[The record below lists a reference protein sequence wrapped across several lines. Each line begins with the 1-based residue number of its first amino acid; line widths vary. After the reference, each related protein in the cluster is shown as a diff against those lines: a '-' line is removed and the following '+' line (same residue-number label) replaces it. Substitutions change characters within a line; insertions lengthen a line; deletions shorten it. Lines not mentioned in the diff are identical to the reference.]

1 MAAPKFHPL
10 AIADIRQPSPESTAL
25 KFDIPEDLKADFAF
39 DPGQYLTLRAT
50 INGEDIRRSY
60 SICSAQQDPHL
71 EVGIKQVDGG
81 RFSNFASELR
91 VGDTLQVMPPQ
102 GRFTASIDEEASHN
116 YLLLAAGSGI
126 TPCLSIA
133 KSVLEQEP
141 DSQITLVYGNQST
154 ATVMFRDDINAL
166 KDRYTNRMRLF
177 YALSREPSDLDF
189 LNGRLNGDMVA
200 ALADKQLIDLAS
212 FDAAYI
218 CGPQEMI
225 EDVRQNLQRLE
236 MDDARIKVEL
246 FTTGDTPKPQ
256 PARKAA
262 AATTAQDAE
271 GVEVAIILDG
281 KRNSL
286 QMDPESQTV
295 LAAAQDAGLD
305 LPFSCAGGMCC
316 TCRCKIIHGEA
327 AMDVNYSLQ
336 DWEVEAGFTLA
347 CQSRP
352 VGKDLVLDFDAS

>member
-1 MAAPKFHPL
+1 MAAPKFYNL
-10 AIADIRQPSPESTAL
+10 TISEIRQPSPESTAL
-25 KFDIPEDLKADFAF
+25 KFEIPDDQKSDFAF
-39 DPGQYLTLRAT
+39 DPGQYLTLRAD
-50 INGEDIRRSY
+50 IGGEDIRRSY
-60 SICSAQQDPHL
+60 SICSAQSDDEL
-71 EVGIKQVDGG
+71 EVGIKRVEDG
-81 RFSNFASELR
+81 RFSNFAATLR
-91 VGDTLQVMPPQ
+91 VGDSLQVMPPQ
-102 GRFTASIDEEASHN
+102 GRFAAQIDPSTSHD

-141 DSQITLVYGNQST
+141 KSRITLVYGNQST
-154 ATVMFRDDINAL
+154 ATVMFRNDINAL

-177 YALSREPSDLDF
+177 YALSREPSDLSF
-189 LNGRLNGDMVA
+189 LNGRLSGEMVA
-200 ALADKQLIDLAS
+200 ALADKHLLDLDT

-218 CGPQEMI
+218 CGPHEMI
-225 EDVRQNLQRLE
+225 EDVRGSLQKLH
-236 MDDARIKVEL
+236 MDQSRIKVEL
-246 FTTGDTPKPQ
+246 FTTGDMPKPR

-262 AATTAQDAE
+262 KPNGTA

-281 KRNSL
+281 KRNSV
-286 QMDPESQTV
+286 QIDPEAQTV

-316 TCRCKIIHGEA
+316 TCRCKVIQGEA
-327 AMDVNYSLQ
+327 SMDVNYSLQ

-352 VGKDLVLDFDAS
+352 VSKDLVLDFDAS